1 MEFLESLN
9 KNNLG
14 KTKMIDG
21 HIHIEYGAYTL
32 EWIQE
37 FVDKAVEMQ
46 LDEIWLLEHNY
57 MFREFAPM
65 YESVCAH
72 SEFVNNWFQ
81 RKAGNKDYA
90 EYLELIDKVR
100 EKEYPVKIKFGL
112 EVCYFKDYEDLVVEQ
127 TKDKGFDFLLGSIH
141 FVDNFAFD
149 HTAELWEGIDVDKT
163 YETYFED
170 SIALAK
176 SQIFDGIG
184 HPDAIKLFGHK
195 PSYALTDYYERLA
208 KALSD
213 SNMYADQNS
222 GVERRCHDTASLG
235 MDAELI
241 RALKRHNVKI
251 ITSSDAHKPEDV
263 GYKIRELASET

>member
-32 EWIQE
+32 ERIQE

-81 RKAGNKDYA
+81 RKACNKDYA
-90 EYLELIDKVR
+90 EYLELI
-100 EKEYPVKIKFGL
+100 
-112 EVCYFKDYEDLVVEQ
+112 
-127 TKDKGFDFLLGSIH
+127 
-141 FVDNFAFD
+141 
-149 HTAELWEGIDVDKT
+149 
-163 YETYFED
+163 
-170 SIALAK
+170 
-176 SQIFDGIG
+176 
-184 HPDAIKLFGHK
+184 
-195 PSYALTDYYERLA
+195 
-208 KALSD
+208 
-213 SNMYADQNS
+213 NS
-222 GVERRCHDTASLG
+222 ACSTINNH
-235 MDAELI
+235 
-241 RALKRHNVKI
+241 
-251 ITSSDAHKPEDV
+251 
-263 GYKIRELASET
+263 